1 MHAGDTLNRAWRG
14 PEKAAAA
21 PRLTSCVPWRA
32 DRWSDFFPVEWPPWG
47 ARTQWPHPGCPFSGV
62 RLRRMPS
69 DFGRRAERPV
79 AALEGCG
86 VGARECRNRNT
97 ASTTSNSRFVW
108 SPSPEPKAL
117 LPVVFRAPAQPS
129 ALVLV
134 GGTNLK
140 KRFSFSGFWAW
151 HNEFRRWSCEQRFA
165 FSTVF
170 LCTGSFSFFS

>member
-1 MHAGDTLNRAWRG
+1 MHAGDTLNHAWRG

-21 PRLTSCVPWRA
+21 PKLTSRIPWRA
-32 DRWSDFFPVEWPPWG
+32 DRWSDRREERGRSDRIQAVPSLAWGCGGCHQIFGGRVE
-47 ARTQWPHPGCPFSGV
+47 RH
-62 RLRRMPS
+62 
-69 DFGRRAERPV
+69 V
-79 AALEGCG
+79 AALEGCS

-151 HNEFRRWSCEQRFA
+151 HNEFRRWSCEQLFA